1 MKVIDLSADEIKT
14 MSQEINKKNLALKHK
29 KIKSTL
35 AVRKSKFQEFSD
47 YSISK

>member
-1 MKVIDLSADEIKT
+1 MKVIDLSDYELKT
-14 MSQEINKKNLALKHK
+14 MSQEINNKNLASKHK

-35 AVRKSKFQEFSD
+35 AVRKSKFQEFND